1 MASVQTHVFEN
12 NEWVT
17 QTITTDELIRPP
29 VSWPR
34 VPMTLPSKPTYG
46 VLTRTVIE
54 SPINRWV
61 LPVQLRSSRYND
73 VALVGVG

>member
-29 VSWPR
+29 VKQPR
-34 VPMTLPSKPTYG
+34 VSLKIPSKPRYG
-46 VLTRTVIE
+46 VLTKTVIE
-54 SPINRWV
+54 SPINRWA
-61 LPVQLRSSRYND
+61 LPVQLRSSRFND